1 MPWYVESILY
11 LSHNILTLLA
21 VALLPGHMCGW
32 GRRPREVA
40 ARGSPFVVSCSY
52 YSRLPQLTT
61 FIQVSPLSHAMCDR
75 FPSRGVGVGRW
86 TVPQTLQGR
95 RSLGYAKR
103 GHAHGHLE
111 DHGRG
116 HEFSSACVDAAMPML
131 MPMPMPMIMI
141 MIMSTSMIMSNTS
154 ITCPKTS
161 PISLVVARGICPR
174 ESICPI
180 L

>member
-1 MPWYVESILY
+1 M
-11 LSHNILTLLA
+11 N
-21 VALLPGHMCGW
+21 
-32 GRRPREVA
+32 
-40 ARGSPFVVSCSY
+40 GSADAS
-52 YSRLPQLTT
+52 
-61 FIQVSPLSHAMCDR
+61 
-75 FPSRGVGVGRW
+75 G
-86 TVPQTLQGR
+86 LQGR

-131 MPMPMPMIMI
+131 MSMSMPMIMF

-174 ESICPI
+174 ESICPTSIIAPEATI
-180 L
+180 LSHRSPAVSPEQMSLPSTRSADIRLLLTVRVSASSNRMTVICKRTAEQNPKLYKCP